1 MGSHGLGAIGLTS
14 RYGKFLQLA
23 APLQFAQGNHCL
35 DGKKSGTN
43 MLCDN
48 DLGNFMGAGLPVN
61 GVTMELT
68 DCWSQRLAPEPI
80 DVDRSRKVTFRRI
93 GRNPAPRLVPDTLT
107 VKMTVKIDRTTW
119 NHFEINSLDCSLM
132 IEWE

>member
-1 MGSHGLGAIGLTS
+1 LL
-14 RYGKFLQLA
+14 RR
-23 APLQFAQGNHCL
+23 LQFAQGNQCL

-48 DLGNFMGAGLPVN
+48 DLGRFMGVGLPFN

-93 GRNPAPRLVPDTLT
+93 ARKPAPMLVPDTLT
-107 VKMTVKIDRTTW
+107 VKMTVKSDRGTW
-119 NHFEINSLDCSLM
+119 KHFEINSLEGSLI